1 MLLLLPSCWGV
12 EGSDTAFEEDDED
25 AFRFLD
31 ELMEESSFFFEPG
44 VLKSTLSLSFLF
56 LSALGVNSSSP
67 LLCFCFCSLIKL
79 EKLNI
84 EPE

>member
-1 MLLLLPSCWGV
+1 V
-12 EGSDTAFEEDDED
+12 EGSDSAFEEDDEE

-31 ELMEESSFFFEPG
+31 ELMEESRSFFFEAG
-44 VLKSTLSLSFLF
+44 VLKSALSLSLLV
-56 LSALGVNSSSP
+56 LSALGVRSASPPPPP

-79 EKLNI
+79 EKLNM